1 MHTGIDPGART
12 MRQAFVVFGI
22 WPFRS
27 EAHAAARRLG
37 RLGGHGGLGGL
48 GGRPGSSRLGG
59 WGGWGGLVALCALA
73 GALLFGSVAQAQ
85 SAPAA
90 AAPAPEPATLRLL
103 NRDIVTFRG
112 TVAGA
117 VPVRRV
123 EQALERIRA
132 LPETAMDLPLRVVPF
147 AFEQVQGVQF
157 MLGDINLFAVLQTDV
172 EADGVQTLDALAK
185 RTADRLE
192 DARRA
197 WHATRDGPLLLRGL
211 ALAAAATALLVLLV
225 SGTQAAMR
233 RILGRLETLRDGL
246 AARGTGVDWRELLAR
261 LLAGTL
267 VLVQWLVLLLLGYA
281 WVRAVLASFV
291 ATRPLAEAMDGW
303 FFGKLAWVAGGAVG
317 AIPGLATVVIVLLLT
332 RALADVLAY
341 FFNAV
346 QQGRLTLPFLHRD
359 TTTATRRIVTVL
371 VWGLGVAIAY
381 PYLPGSGSEA
391 FKGLSVLAGVMLT
404 LGSSGLV
411 MQAMSGLVIIYSRAL
426 RKGDF
431 IDIGGT
437 QGVVTEVG
445 SLAIKMINIRN
456 EEITIPNS
464 VLVSAP
470 IHNYSKLSDT
480 RGTLLTAKVTI
491 GYDAPWRQVHAML
504 EEAARRTPRVRAEP
518 PPYVYQR
525 ALSDFYVEYEL
536 FVSIEKAIE
545 RVPIQSALHA
555 AIQDVFNEHGVQIM
569 SPHFLGQPAQAVVV
583 PKADWYKAPARP
595 PV

>member
-1 MHTGIDPGART
+1 

-27 EAHAAARRLG
+27 EAHAAARRL
-37 RLGGHGGLGGL
+37 GGLGGL

-117 VPVRRV
+117 VPARRV

-225 SGTQAAMR
+225 SGTRAAMR

-595 PV
+595 PA